1 METFAHKEIK
11 KSMMIDILELRICL
25 TNMRSFTFTKNKN
38 HSGDFLFDFTEQILL
53 NRKKV
58 VATKVLE

>member
-38 HSGDFLFDFTEQILL
+38 HSGDFTEQILL